1 MIRETIAA
9 IGLASRRAAT
19 STMPRQDWRFQISHV
34 REWSFV
40 MPHLTRLTVANGS
53 VHQAFVA
60 LSRQLVQSLGPDQA
74 AREQAIDRYLA
85 TFRDNLV
92 ASLPSR
98 RPIINLERLA
108 PSSEPQFL
116 RGVRSFIL
124 RHASA
129 AGNVYLLIDVAS
141 RREYETRRDPSWAD
155 GLDEHL
161 LPADLGRSECVETA
175 VALDRVATYLT
186 RCEQD
191 VELLISGPD
200 GRIHGT
206 SGVVLRRGK
215 NDGRPCLQLSLDLDR
230 GEGDILVPGV
240 EVEGAFGA
248 AGRVLRFR
256 TACLGPGELAL
267 DGLGNLATVDLLPPL
282 RYHLDQRRRYY
293 RVTPAESL
301 TAQLTVVATLPLAE
315 GASDGH
321 SAVCEAEVIDLSI
334 SGAGLACPGRVPPDL
349 VVGATVNVELAG
361 RELTP
366 SVRVS
371 GIVRGLRSRPCGR
384 GRQETVVGLKFI
396 TADHGDRIAA
406 QQIRQYVMA
415 RQRHLLSQRNRR
427 ATVQPT

>member
-19 STMPRQDWRFQISHV
+19 STMPHEDWRFQITHV

-40 MPHLTRLTVANGS
+40 MPHLTRLTVSNGS
-53 VHQAFVA
+53 IHQAFVA
-60 LSRQLVQSLGPDQA
+60 PSRRLFQSLGPDQA
-74 AREQAIDRYLA
+74 AREQVVDRFLTA
-85 TFRDNLV
+85 FRDNL
-92 ASLPSR
+92 ATSLPSR
-98 RPIINLERLA
+98 RPVINLERLA
-108 PSSEPQFL
+108 PSSEPQLL

-124 RHASA
+124 RHTSA
-129 AGNVYLLIDVAS
+129 TGNVYLLIDVAS

-161 LPADLGRSECVETA
+161 LPADLGRCECVESA

-191 VELLISGPD
+191 VELLIGGPD
-200 GRIHGT
+200 GSVCGA
-206 SGVVLRRGK
+206 SGVVLRRAK

-230 GEGDILVPGV
+230 DHRGILVPGA

-256 TACLGPGELAL
+256 TTCLGPGELAL
-267 DGLGNLATVDLLPPL
+267 DGLGSLATVDLLPPL

-301 TAQLTVVATLPLAE
+301 SARLTVVASVPLAE
-315 GASDGH
+315 GAGDGH
-321 SAVCEAEVIDLSI
+321 SAACDAKVIDLSF
-334 SGAGLACPGRVPPDL
+334 SGAGLACSGRVPSGL
-349 VVGATVNVELAG
+349 AVGAAVSIELTG
-361 RELTP
+361 RELAP
-366 SVRVS
+366 AVKVS

-384 GRQETVVGLKFI
+384 GRQETVVGLEFT

-415 RQRHLLSQRNRR
+415 RQRHLLAQRNRQ
-427 ATVQPT
+427 TSTQPA